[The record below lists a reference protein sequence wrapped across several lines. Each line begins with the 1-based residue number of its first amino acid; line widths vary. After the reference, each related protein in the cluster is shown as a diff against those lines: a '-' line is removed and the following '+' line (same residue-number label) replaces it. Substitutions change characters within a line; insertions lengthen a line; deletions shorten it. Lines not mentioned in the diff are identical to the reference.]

1 MEHEL
6 DHLPGPVRERILS
19 LGIPC
24 PERFASV
31 PFPALGDRSILDVLE
46 ERHGQD
52 EVLSL
57 LGRIEGYLGRVP

>member
-1 MEHEL
+1 MQREM
-6 DHLPGPVRERILS
+6 DDLPGPVRERILS
-19 LGIPC
+19 LGIPS

-31 PFPALGDRSILDVLE
+31 PFPALGDRSILEALG

-57 LGRIEGYLGRVP
+57 LSRIEGYLSRLP

>member
-1 MEHEL
+1 MQREL
-6 DHLPGPVRERILS
+6 EDLPGHVRERILR
-19 LGIPC
+19 LGIPS

-31 PFPALGDRSILDVLE
+31 PFPALGDRSILEVVE

-57 LGRIEGYLGRVP
+57 LSRIEGYLGRLP

>member
-1 MEHEL
+1 MHEL
-6 DHLPGPVRERILS
+6 DDLPGPVRERILK
-19 LGIPC
+19 LGIPS

-46 ERHGQD
+46 ERDGQQ

-57 LGRIEGYLGRVP
+57 LSRMEGYLGRLP

>member
-1 MEHEL
+1 MHEL
-6 DHLPGPVRERILS
+6 DDLPGPVRERILK
-19 LGIPC
+19 LGIPS

-46 ERHGQD
+46 ERDGQE

-57 LGRIEGYLGRVP
+57 LSRMEGYLGRVP

>member
-1 MEHEL
+1 MHEL
-6 DHLPGPVRERILS
+6 DNLPGPVRERILK
-19 LGIPC
+19 LGIPS

-46 ERHGQD
+46 ERDGQE

-57 LGRIEGYLGRVP
+57 LSRMEGYLGRVP

>member
-1 MEHEL
+1 MHHEL
-6 DHLPGPVRERILS
+6 DDLPGPVRERILR

-24 PERFASV
+24 PERFAAT

-46 ERHGQD
+46 ERYGQD

-57 LGRIEGYLGRVP
+57 LSRIESYLGRLP